1 MSGSTRIDIL
11 VFDGVDELDALAP
24 YRVLRGATGAG
35 ADFAV
40 RLVTLGPAETVTAS
54 AGLRFAADG
63 VLGNPVLPDILVVP
77 GGGWGTRSEIGAWGE
92 AQRGEIPAALAQA
105 ARDAP
110 AMTLATVCTG
120 AMLAAYAGLAYLMDA
135 PFERTLTAIRANEK
149 RVPFLGFNAWQYK
162 LAVYVLAA
170 CVAAL
175 AGALY
180 PMLRG
185 FVSPELMFFETSGNA
200 VITVIVGGVGTLV
213 GPVVSSLLLTA
224 LRSVVGSWTEHH
236 LIVVG
241 IIFMLSVIFLRKG
254 LVGALLARLRG
265 VILAADPGIVF
276 DVPPAE
282 RFDAALALL
291 GVTSSMLS
299 ADAGHA

>member
-54 AGLRFAADG
+54 AGLRFVADG
-63 VLGNPVLPDILVVP
+63 VLGDPVLPDILVVP

-120 AMLAAYAGLAYLMDA
+120 AMLAAYAGLT
-135 PFERTLTAIRANEK
+135 EGRRAITHR
-149 RVPFLGFNAWQYK
+149 NA
-162 LAVYVLAA
+162 LDD
-170 CVAAL
+170 
-175 AGALY
+175 
-180 PMLRG
+180 
-185 FVSPELMFFETSGNA
+185 
-200 VITVIVGGVGTLV
+200 
-213 GPVVSSLLLTA
+213 
-224 LRSVVGSWTEHH
+224 LRSKGTEVIPARVVDDGN
-236 LIVVG
+236 LISAG
-241 IIFMLSVIFLRKG
+241 
-254 LVGALLARLRG
+254 
-265 VILAADPGIVF
+265 
-276 DVPPAE
+276 
-282 RFDAALALL
+282 
-291 GVTSSMLS
+291 GVTSGLDLALWLVERFAG
-299 ADAGHA
+299 ADVALKVERNLEYERRGTVWQR